1 MTKTI
6 EINYAPCEDSDQ
18 TGPVQSESSVANRRR
33 FLYADSE
40 DSDRQTGWLPRLI
53 CIRGRKV
60 QCLDFY
66 GAAHMLFGTHIQ
78 NEEQK

>member
-6 EINYAPCEDSDQ
+6 EINYAPSEDSDQ
-18 TGPVQSESSVANRRR
+18 TGPVRSESSVANCRR

-40 DSDRQTGWLPRLI
+40 DSGQTGWMPRLI
-53 CIRGRKV
+53 CLRGRKV

-66 GAAHMLFGTHIQ
+66 GAAHMLFGKHIQ